1 MSKDF
6 TNITKNVVD
15 LRDMYYLWIK
25 YQQMNYHSLGS
36 KYYKYKEYRGEKLK
50 KNLFELN

>member
-15 LRDMYYLWIK
+15 LGDMYYLWRN
-25 YQQMNYHSLGS
+25 YQQYNI
-36 KYYKYKEYRGEKLK
+36 
-50 KNLFELN
+50 